1 VELVD
6 LVRRRLV
13 VGPADLE
20 IVHLLPSGTPASMV
34 LAEARLLMGA
44 RIGIGAP
51 WGASRGAPS
60 SVER

>member
-1 VELVD
+1 VD
-6 LVRRRLV
+6 FVRRRLV

-20 IVHLLPSGTPASMV
+20 VVHVLPSGTPASMI

-51 WGASRGAPS
+51 WEATHGTS
-60 SVER
+60 SLAER